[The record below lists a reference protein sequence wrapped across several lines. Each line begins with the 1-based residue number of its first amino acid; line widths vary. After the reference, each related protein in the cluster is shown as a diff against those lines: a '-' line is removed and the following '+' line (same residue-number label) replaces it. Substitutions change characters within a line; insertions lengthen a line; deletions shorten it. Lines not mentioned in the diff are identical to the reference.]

1 MGQKVNPKG
10 FRIGINKTWDSM
22 WYADKKNYKK
32 CLHEDFALRKFL
44 KNLLKDS
51 SISKIG
57 ILRSAKQVTLNL
69 FTGKPGLIIGRQGE
83 GIERIKEK
91 LSKEFGQNF
100 IINIKEVKKPDLDAV
115 LIAESIAR
123 QVERRIPY
131 RRAAKGA
138 LQKALEMGAKG
149 IKVFVAGRL
158 NGVEIA
164 RGEYFKE
171 GNIPL
176 HTLRSDIDYA
186 RATAQTTYGAIGITV
201 WVYKGQVFEQGE
213 RGTEAIK
220 KRTADSE

>member
-10 FRIGINKTWDSM
+10 LRIGINRTWDSM
-22 WYADKKNYKK
+22 WYAGKKNYKK
-32 CLHEDFALRKFL
+32 FLHEDFAIRKFL
-44 KNLLKDS
+44 KRLLKDAS
-51 SISKIG
+51 LAKIE

-69 FTGKPGLIIGRQGE
+69 HTGKPGLIIGRQGE

-91 LSKEFGQNF
+91 LNKEFNQPF
-100 IINIKEVKKPDLDAV
+100 IINIKEVKKPELDATLV
-115 LIAESIAR
+115 ADAIAR

-138 LQKALEMGAKG
+138 VQKAMEMGAKG

-164 RGEYFKE
+164 RSEYFKD

-186 RATAQTTYGAIGITV
+186 KSVAATTYGVIGIKV
-201 WVYKGQVFEQGE
+201 WIYKGQLFD
-213 RGTEAIK
+213 K
-220 KRTADSE
+220 KEG